1 MPEHESTPDD
11 TRADLEEEQA
21 DAREPDE
28 DGAASGMSRRSFIKG
43 VGGTAVATAAMSG
56 ATETDAAEASDGPDG
71 VRVAN
76 ITLSIN
82 GEAHAVSRVEPRTTL
97 LDVLRN
103 RLEYTGA
110 KPVCERASCGACSV
124 LLDGKPVYACSILA
138 MDAEGHEI
146 VTVEGLLDGDSLHP
160 VQEAFVEEDA
170 LMCGFC
176 TPGFVVSVAA
186 LVAENDD
193 PTLDEVKKALSG
205 NLCRCGTY
213 TRVFAAAQTAAR
225 RVREGT

>member
-1 MPEHESTPDD
+1 MPVHD
-11 TRADLEEEQA
+11 TTSDVTRDG
-21 DAREPDE
+21 PDE
-28 DGAASGMSRRSFIKG
+28 AMDNDGIDDEGASGLSRRSFLKG
-43 VGGTAVATAAMSG
+43 VGGTTVAAATMGRGIAQDATAAEG
-56 ATETDAAEASDGPDG
+56 VEG

-82 GEAHAVSRVEPRTTL
+82 GDAHVVSGVEPRTTL

-146 VTVEGLLDGDSLHP
+146 VTVEGLLSGDELHP
-160 VQEAFVEEDA
+160 VQQAFVEEDA

-176 TPGFVVSVAA
+176 TPGFVISVAA

-193 PTLDEVKKALSG
+193 PTLDEVKKAVSG

-213 TRVFAAAQTAAR
+213 NRVFAAAQTAAR
-225 RVREGT
+225 RVREGG

>member
-1 MPEHESTPDD
+1 
-11 TRADLEEEQA
+11 
-21 DAREPDE
+21 
-28 DGAASGMSRRSFIKG
+28 
-43 VGGTAVATAAMSG
+43 
-56 ATETDAAEASDGPDG
+56 
-71 VRVAN
+71 
-76 ITLSIN
+76 
-82 GEAHAVSRVEPRTTL
+82 
-97 LDVLRN
+97 VLF
-103 RLEYTGA
+103 
-110 KPVCERASCGACSV
+110 
-124 LLDGKPVYACSILA
+124 DGKPVYACSILA

-146 VTVEGLLDGDSLHP
+146 ITVEGLLDGDNLHP

-225 RVREGT
+225 RVREGA